1 MLININLNPPHY
13 AVLFMETSSIGTSS
27 HPYSHF
33 TLAVLFT
40 IAISRREVDLI
51 IGRKF
56 EFIYNDGI

>member
-1 MLININLNPPHY
+1 MFRMLSHWWGPP
-13 AVLFMETSSIGTSS
+13 TSIVDHRGGRLCGCQRD
-27 HPYSHF
+27 SHF